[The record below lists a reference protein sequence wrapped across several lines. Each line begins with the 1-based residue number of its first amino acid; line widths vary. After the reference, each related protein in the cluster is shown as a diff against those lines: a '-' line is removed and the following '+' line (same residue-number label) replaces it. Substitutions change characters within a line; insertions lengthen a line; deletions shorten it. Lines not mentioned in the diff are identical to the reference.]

1 MNQKYMPVMLG
12 LIFLLVVATIL
23 IKPLPVKAITAIV
36 TVICSGYFY
45 RFCTLLVHNKNN

>member
-1 MNQKYMPVMLG
+1 MNQKYIPVVLG
-12 LIFLLVVATIL
+12 LIFLLVAATIL

-45 RFCTLLVHNKNN
+45 QFCTSLDHSKNN